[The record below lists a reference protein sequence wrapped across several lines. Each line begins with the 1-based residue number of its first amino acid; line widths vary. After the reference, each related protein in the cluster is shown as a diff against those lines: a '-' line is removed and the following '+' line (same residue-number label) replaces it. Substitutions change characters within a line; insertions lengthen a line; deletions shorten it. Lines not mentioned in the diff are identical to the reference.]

1 MVALPYR
8 ASDDGGLDDWNGAPC
23 RDVVAAWVIA
33 LLLLVGAIVSFALD
47 HMVTVSPDPI
57 ATYGSVLNSVA
68 TGDDELTD
76 AGE

>member
-8 ASDDGGLDDWNGAPC
+8 ASDDGGFDDWNGTPF
-23 RDVVAAWVIA
+23 RDVAAAWVIA
-33 LLLLVGAIVSFALD
+33 LLLLVGAIVSFTLD
-47 HMVTVSPDPI
+47 HLVTVSADPV
-57 ATYGSVLNSVA
+57 ATYGAVLNSAA